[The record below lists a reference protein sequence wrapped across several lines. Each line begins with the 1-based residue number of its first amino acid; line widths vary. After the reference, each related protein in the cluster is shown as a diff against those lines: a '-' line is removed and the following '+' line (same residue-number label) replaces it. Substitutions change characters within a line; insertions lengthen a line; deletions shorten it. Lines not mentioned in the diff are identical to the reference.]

1 MNIPNSPLFAP
12 LQLSNPLGPDSP
24 NGANNTDSSNQS
36 PTQILLPN
44 LPDKPTV
51 STSSFAAYII
61 PSERNLFVQ
70 GFEPHEYMARPPTL
84 LRGSLVIKVFKPTK
98 IKSINLTFK
107 GVQRTDWPEG
117 IPPKKNQYNEINEIV
132 THTWPFFQGNLN
144 EKVKNHGAD
153 WFIEKNGTHHHQN
166 TNEED
171 TVTSRSVTPPP
182 PSHSHPQPHHQS
194 SNSSIPSLTLSP
206 TRKSHRE
213 ETTATSNFFS
223 RTLSPSFMRRAKS
236 PSIASVT
243 DSTRNGSSLDLP
255 STSSNGSTDSHAH
268 MQFAPGDYIYNFE
281 HPLPASIPESC
292 DVTFGT
298 TAYFLEVNIT
308 RPGTFK
314 SNISGKL
321 NLNIVR
327 TLSEASLEENESIVI
342 SRDWEDQLH
351 YDIVIGAKSV
361 VLDLYLPLAFRF
373 VPLFGK
379 VALHRIRIYLTE
391 NLEYYCSNKKVHRM
405 EPSKKYLLL
414 EHKAEKG
421 RSLLSS
427 TNGDQ
432 TADLNNF
439 DEDILPK
446 ELEFQLFVPT
456 ELNVRT
462 NSKLHPDTSYDNIQA
477 HHWIKICLRI
487 SRIDPNNPEK
497 RKHYEISIDSPLH
510 VLNNLC
516 SHGNTLLPAY
526 DDLIPQSGS
535 SRSLLANHSHEAAP
549 LSPGVIPVEHSAR
562 SRSGSGAANGIF
574 GRFNNNTNGGSN
586 GLNTSIS
593 NSSSGRSRRGSSTI
607 GDNGI
612 DRPVTPIDFHHITSG
627 LENAGVVEREADMHL
642 EANLYQPKDEANIS
656 AINSPQAVPHPGT
669 FTSPLMLPV
678 QRPIHL
684 LRKPSTNP
692 PPFEAD
698 SAPPPALPPSYEE
711 AESEFAENL
720 TIRHHLNTDN
730 SRSLSLSPLRID
742 EPAQAPLTTN
752 TNETSESEGVGSTT
766 LVRDLLVLQ
775 LGGRRSSMESAFRG
789 LIPTN
794 TIDENIP
801 ENEPQPS
808 QQQQQEIPIPHIEIS
823 NPVGESTT
831 ETSSSDNI
839 TTSDSSSHN
848 QSISTG
854 PSELEV
860 QQQPPP
866 PPPPQ
871 LPRSAVEDEDE
882 EDIVDYPSSPI
893 LPPSPIVPPSGI
905 AKVSRSSSITSTGSI
920 DFPVEQTLPLL
931 GSVASQNSLLLNTA
945 NTTTTTNYKGRNE
958 SVGSL
963 LYEFAKPTEF
973 VDELDPSPEFYKMM
987 SSSLS
992 KLRNPRLHKH
1002 YQDQELNK

>member
-1 MNIPNSPLFAP
+1 MNIPNSPIFAP
-12 LQLSNPLGPDSP
+12 LQLSNHHGDSIISTL
-24 NGANNTDSSNQS
+24 NGANDS
-36 PTQILLPN
+36 PTTSTSQIFLPN

-51 STSSFAAYII
+51 STSSFAAYIVT
-61 PSERNLFVQ
+61 SEQNLFVQ
-70 GFEPHEYMARPPTL
+70 GFEPHEYMSRPPTL

-98 IKSINLTFK
+98 IKTIGLTFK
-107 GVQRTDWPEG
+107 GIQRTDWPEG

-144 EKVKNHGAD
+144 EKVHNHGAD
-153 WFIEKNGTHHHQN
+153 CFIEKNGTQHHS
-166 TNEED
+166 TPNED
-171 TVTSRSVTPPP
+171 DIVSVRSGTPPP
-182 PSHSHPQPHHQS
+182 SGNNNSNSHLSTSHSQ
-194 SNSSIPSLTLSP
+194 
-206 TRKSHRE
+206 TRRSHRDE
-213 ETTATSNFFS
+213 SPSAANFFS

-236 PSIASVT
+236 PSIASMT
-243 DSTRNGSSLDLP
+243 EATKNGSILDLP
-255 STSSNGSTDSHAH
+255 SNPSNLSSDSHANI
-268 MQFAPGDYIYNFE
+268 QFAPGDYIYNFE

-292 DVTFGT
+292 DVTFGST
-298 TAYFLEVNIT
+298 SYYLEVNIT

-314 SNISGKL
+314 SNISGRL

-327 TLSEASLEENESIVI
+327 TLSESSLEENESIVI
-342 SRDWEDQLH
+342 TRDWEDQLH

-391 NLEYYCSNKKVHRM
+391 NLEYYCSNKKVHRL
-405 EPSKKYLLL
+405 EPPKKYLLL

-427 TNGDQ
+427 KNPDGTEAN
-432 TADLNNF
+432 LNDF

-456 ELNVRT
+456 ELNMRT

-487 SRIDPNNPEK
+487 SRLDPNNPEK

-510 VLNNLC
+510 VLNSMC

-526 DDLIPQSGS
+526 DDLIPRTGS
-535 SRSLLANHSHEAAP
+535 SRSLLARHSGDNTP
-549 LSPGVIPVEHSAR
+549 LSPGVTPVEHSNH
-562 SRSGSGAANGIF
+562 SRSASIGNGIF
-574 GRFNNNTNGGSN
+574 GRFNSPSGGS
-586 GLNTSIS
+586 GS
-593 NSSSGRSRRGSSTI
+593 NSNNNSSRSRSGSYTP
-607 GDNGI
+607 GDNEV
-612 DRPVTPIDFHHITSG
+612 DRPLTPIEFHHISAG
-627 LENAGVVEREADMHL
+627 LEDAGVVEREADMHL
-642 EANLYQPKDEANIS
+642 EANLYQPKDEANVT
-656 AINSPQAVPHPGT
+656 AINSPQAMPHPGT

-684 LRKPSTNP
+684 LRQPSTMP

-698 SAPPPALPPSYEE
+698 VAPPPLEPPSYEE
-711 AESEFAENL
+711 TESRNERL
-720 TIRHHLNTDN
+720 TSRHQLSTEQ

-742 EPAQAPLTTN
+742 EPAESASVSATSNADFLNGGFGSN
-752 TNETSESEGVGSTT
+752 TP
-766 LVRDLLVLQ
+766 VRDLLSQQ
-775 LGGRRSSMESAFRG
+775 LSGKRNSIGSAPRG
-789 LIPTN
+789 LVEPTS

-801 ENEPQPS
+801 PIAEEVPVPQ
-808 QQQQQEIPIPHIEIS
+808 IEIS
-823 NPVGESTT
+823 NPDGESTNSSGND
-831 ETSSSDNI
+831 ETSTNTVDNAETSEQTANLSDA
-839 TTSDSSSHN
+839 
-848 QSISTG
+848 Q
-854 PSELEV
+854 
-860 QQQPPP
+860 
-866 PPPPQ
+866 
-871 LPRSAVEDEDE
+871 E

-893 LPPSPIVPPSGI
+893 LPPSTLAGM
-905 AKVSRSSSITSTGSI
+905 AKLSRSSSVTSTGSI

-931 GSVASQNSLLLNTA
+931 GSVPSQNSLLNSAGGGA
-945 NTTTTTNYKGRNE
+945 NNYRTRNE
-958 SVGSL
+958 STGSL

-973 VDELDPSPEFYKMM
+973 VDELDPGPEIYKMM